1 MGDPSGTTAPAMTDL
16 AATGLEWLPH
26 GQDMADL
33 VGRHDWASTALGHPS
48 TWSRA
53 LRTAVTTCLSS
64 NFPLLVLWG
73 PDLVKIYNDGYRE
86 MIGTEKH
93 PRALGAPVA
102 EIWPEIWDTVGPMF
116 DSVLSTGVATWS
128 EHQSLLIDRNGFTE
142 ECTFTFSYSPLHDDD
157 GSIAGILDI
166 SVETTTEVVQARRLE
181 CIADLSSS
189 LSLQDHATDACVAAM
204 GALTRHSR
212 DIVAADIMLAVD
224 GSLVP
229 VASNR
234 RSLRAAGRLASI
246 AGEVLDGQPRTVGQP
261 EPGFPAEHRLTPLTN
276 ARGEVIGVFAATLNQ
291 LRPFDAAYSQFVDVL
306 AQSIGSVVERA
317 QRRSEVVGEL
327 QFVNETLQ
335 RAMVP
340 AVRDTPTIAARYLPA
355 ANNLSVGG
363 DWYDIVD
370 LPDQRRALV
379 VGDCVGHGLH
389 AATAMGQLRSAARA
403 LLLEGCDP
411 ARMIASLDT
420 FSSSIEGGGCASVV
434 CVVVDRAEG
443 TLEYCRAGH
452 PPPLVLDSSGT
463 SWLDAPGGPVL
474 GLDPDAPRSNTT
486 VAFDVDDVLLMY
498 TDGLIERRGRSII
511 DQFDELARNATLVS
525 DRNVTQIADSMLLM
539 MDVDAVEDD
548 VVVLVKRLEDVD

>member
-1 MGDPSGTTAPAMTDL
+1 
-16 AATGLEWLPH
+16 
-26 GQDMADL
+26 MAEQIL
-33 VGRHDWASTALGHPS
+33 RHDWASTPVGHPS
-48 TWSRA
+48 TWSNA
-53 LRTAVTTCLSS
+53 LRTAVSTCLSS

-102 EIWPEIWDTVGPMF
+102 DIWPEIWDTIGPMF
-116 DSVLSTGVATWS
+116 EAVVTTGAATWS
-128 EHQSLLIDRNGFTE
+128 EHQPLLIDRNGFIE
-142 ECTFTFSYSPLHDDD
+142 ECTFTFSYSPLYGDE
-157 GSIAGILDI
+157 GTISGVLDI
-166 SVETTTEVVQARRLE
+166 SVETTKEVVQARRLS

-189 LSLQDHATDACVAAM
+189 LSLQEHATDACVAAM

-212 DIVAADIMLAVD
+212 DIVAADIMLNVD

-234 RSLRAAGRLASI
+234 RSLQAAGRLATV
-246 AGEVLDGQPRTVGQP
+246 AADVLDGTPRTVGQP
-261 EPGFPAEHRLTPLTN
+261 HPGFPADHRVTPLTN
-276 ARGEVIGVFAATLNQ
+276 GRGEVIGVFIATLNK
-291 LRPFDAAYSQFVDVL
+291 LRPFDADYSQFVDVL
-306 AQSIGSVVERA
+306 ALTIGSVVERA

-335 RAMVP
+335 RAMLP

-363 DWYDIVD
+363 DWYDIID
-370 LPDQRRALV
+370 LPDQRRAMV

-420 FSSSIEGGGCASVV
+420 FASSIEGGACASVV
-434 CVVVDRAEG
+434 CVMVDRVAG
-443 TLEYCRAGH
+443 RLDYCRAGH
-452 PPPLVLDSSGT
+452 PPPLVVTPTGT
-463 SWLDAPGGPVL
+463 RWLDASGGPVL
-474 GLDPDAPRSNTT
+474 GLDPDAERRNTST
-486 VAFDVDDVLLMY
+486 DFDVDDVLVMY
-498 TDGLIERRGRSII
+498 TDGLVERRGRPIN
-511 DQFDELARNATLVS
+511 DQFDALAKHASLVV
-525 DRNVTQIADSMLLM
+525 DRNVTQVANSILLM
-539 MDVDAVEDD
+539 MDTDSVEDD
-548 VVVLVKRLEDVD
+548 VVLLVKRLEDVD